1 MDNNEVNSLD
11 AVEMEIKAR
20 YNGKYTS
27 APEYQA
33 SERETRKAITN
44 IFRAVADFGTCDDV
58 LSLIGGKDYRR
69 TAFINFLDHENYIS
83 PIIKACYS

>member
-1 MDNNEVNSLD
+1 MDNELKSLD

-33 SERETRKAITN
+33 SERETRKAITD
-44 IFRAVADFGTCDDV
+44 IFRAAADFGTCDDV
-58 LSLIGGKDYRR
+58 LSLIGGKEYRR
-69 TAFINFLDHENYIS
+69 TAFINFLNHENYIS

>member
-1 MDNNEVNSLD
+1 MDNELKSLD

-33 SERETRKAITN
+33 SERATRKAITDT
-44 IFRAVADFGTCDDV
+44 FRTVADFGTCDDV
-58 LSLIGGKDYRR
+58 LTLISGKEYRR
-69 TAFINFLDHENYIS
+69 TAFINYLQHENYIS
-83 PIIKACYS
+83 PIIQACYT

>member
-1 MDNNEVNSLD
+1 MDNKLKSLD

-27 APEYQA
+27 ASEYQA
-33 SERETRKAITN
+33 SERATRKAITD

-58 LSLIGGKDYRR
+58 LTLISGKDYRR
-69 TAFINFLDHENYIS
+69 TAFINYLNHENYIS
-83 PIIKACYS
+83 PIIKACYT

>member
-1 MDNNEVNSLD
+1 MDNKLTTLD

-33 SERETRKAITN
+33 SERATRKAITD
-44 IFRAVADFGTCDDV
+44 IFRTVADFGTCDDV
-58 LSLIGGKDYRR
+58 LTLISGKEYRR
-69 TAFINFLDHENYIS
+69 AAFINYLQHENYIS
-83 PIIKACYS
+83 PIIQACYT

>member
-1 MDNNEVNSLD
+1 MDNELNSLD

-20 YNGKYTS
+20 YNGKYQS

-33 SERETRKAITN
+33 SERATRKAITD
-44 IFRAVADFGTCDDV
+44 IFRAVAESGTCDDV
-58 LSLIGGKDYRR
+58 LTLISGKEYRR
-69 TAFINFLDHENYIS
+69 AAFINYLNHENYIS